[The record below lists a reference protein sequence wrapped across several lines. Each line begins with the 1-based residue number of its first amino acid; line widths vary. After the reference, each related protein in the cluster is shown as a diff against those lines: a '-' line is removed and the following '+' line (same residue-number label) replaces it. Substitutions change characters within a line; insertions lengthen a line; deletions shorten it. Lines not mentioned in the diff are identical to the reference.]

1 MGTPK
6 GNFVVP
12 RNFDPEQKRFAQS
25 LNESVAV
32 LRGELG
38 DPLDAAVTYNDLID
52 SGIAKRDLR
61 IGSGGFIGGPG
72 RVIIIPGDG
81 TVLDIPPAPTGV
93 EVSGAFQNIIITW
106 DAATFV
112 GFSYAEI
119 WTATSNTFADR
130 VLVGTSTASVFSHQV
145 GNGQTRY
152 YWIRFVNIQGVIG
165 PFNSTTGIGDS
176 TVIDIGA
183 QMALLSE
190 GLQNLPGYAALTT
203 LITNADVAVAATAAV
218 AARVIRSSGAPT
230 TREDSSA
237 LTVNDIWFDTD
248 DGQVYTRNAA
258 NNDWVAGRD
267 ATLVSVF
274 GATSFTGSTL
284 TGAMAAAQSDIVTV
298 TNAQSSTASSLTS
311 LTSTVGTNTSAIS
324 TEQTTRADADTALAT
339 AITNLTASVNTN
351 TAGISTEQTARADA
365 DTALATDITNLTV
378 TVGTNAASIS
388 TEATA
393 RADADTANALAIT
406 NLTSTVGDANASITS
421 LQTVTTNLSND
432 ASAAYVLQ
440 VNANG
445 SVAGMVIEANASDA
459 GDNSG
464 SAIQFVSDKFAIWNG
479 TSGTAPFIVSG
490 GTVFIANAM
499 IENGA
504 ITNAK
509 IQDATIDNAK
519 ITATLDAAKI
529 TAGTISTDRLDASVI
544 VATDLSANTSTV
556 IHGGNITTGTISANR
571 LDTSVIVATD
581 LSTNTSTVIHGGN
594 ISTNTITADKINVTN
609 LALDYT
615 AATVSG
621 STIGGFANNQMRL
634 HLVAELGTEPGLY
647 HIFCRVFGGTG
658 QVKTLS
664 IVAGDGTWGS
674 GSSFQLRSDF
684 AYQDGP
690 SPTIPTLDQGYAQ
703 YHSGQTQYWSAI
715 NRFDSSYEMVQ
726 KDFIVRKVSSTSSTL
741 RLFVLGQG
749 DNGTRYLSNVQYGF
763 YKFSEI

>member
-190 GLQNLPGYAALTT
+190 ELSDLPGYTALTS
-203 LITNADVAVAATAAV
+203 LISGTAAAAAT
-218 AARVIRSSGAPT
+218 VIRNNTEPT
-230 TREDSSA
+230 TRDNGDA
-237 LTVNDIWFDTD
+237 LLGNDIWIDTND
-248 DGQVYTRNAA
+248 NNQAYFRNAA
-258 NNDWVAGRD
+258 NNTWIAARD
-267 ATLVSVF
+267 
-274 GATSFTGSTL
+274 STL
-284 TGAMAAAQSDIVTV
+284 I
-298 TNAQSSTASSLTS
+298 SLYNT
-311 LTSTVGTNTSAIS
+311 LNSTVGTQGTSIATAQADIVTLTTDTSAN
-324 TEQTTRADADTALAT
+324 AT

-351 TAGISTEQTARADA
+351 TAGISTEQTARASA
-365 DTALATDITNLTV
+365 DTALATSITNLTS
-378 TVGTNAASIS
+378 TVGSNTSAIS
-388 TEATA
+388 SEATT
-393 RADADTANALAIT
+393 RASADTANATAIT
-406 NLTSTVGDANASITS
+406 NLTSTVGAANASITS

-445 SVAGMVIEANASDA
+445 SVAGMVIEANASGA

-479 TSGTAPFIVSG
+479 TSGTAPFIVDSG
-490 GTVFIANAM
+490 IVYIKEAL
-499 IENGA
+499 IEDGS

-509 IQDATIDNAK
+509 IGNLTVDKLQ
-519 ITATLDAAKI
+519 
-529 TAGTISTDRLDASVI
+529 GTFAQLESV
-544 VATDLSANTSTV
+544 V
-556 IHGGNITTGTISANR
+556 TGTISADR
-571 LDTSVIVATD
+571 LDASVIVATD

-594 ISTNTITADKINVTN
+594 ITTNTLSATSIVTDSITGDQINTN
-609 LALDYT
+609 LL
-615 AATVSG
+615 
-621 STIGGFANNQMRL
+621 N
-634 HLVAELGTEPGLY
+634 
-647 HIFCRVFGGTG
+647 
-658 QVKTLS
+658 VK
-664 IVAGDGTWGS
+664 
-674 GSSFQLRSDF
+674 SFD
-684 AYQDGP
+684 
-690 SPTIPTLDQGYAQ
+690 
-703 YHSGQTQYWSAI
+703 
-715 NRFDSSYEMVQ
+715 N
-726 KDFIVRKVSSTSSTL
+726 VSSTIVSHLTAGTKFPLARDGQTYIQRSGAYTGSNASFVPVTITQV
-741 RLFVLGQG
+741 RNNAGYVAIFSGVLGNVSG
-749 DNGTRYLSNVQYGF
+749 GRVQYSLNNSTWVNASGNTNISWSAGT
-763 YKFSEI
+763 YRGYTYVYTGQIITLSTSQSIVYWRVYFSGAYNHTQLSLNVMMDNTR

>member
-190 GLQNLPGYAALTT
+190 ELSDLPGYTALTS
-203 LITNADVAVAATAAV
+203 LISGTAAAAAT
-218 AARVIRSSGAPT
+218 VIRNNTEPT
-230 TREDSSA
+230 TRDNGDA
-237 LTVNDIWFDTD
+237 LLGNDIWIDTND
-248 DGQVYTRNAA
+248 NNQAYFRNAA
-258 NNDWVAGRD
+258 NNTWIAARD
-267 ATLVSVF
+267 
-274 GATSFTGSTL
+274 STL
-284 TGAMAAAQSDIVTV
+284 I
-298 TNAQSSTASSLTS
+298 SLYNT
-311 LTSTVGTNTSAIS
+311 LNSTVGTQGTSIATAQADIVTLTTDTSAN
-324 TEQTTRADADTALAT
+324 AT

-365 DTALATDITNLTV
+365 DTALATDITNLTA

-445 SVAGMVIEANASDA
+445 SVAGMVIEANAHGS

-529 TAGTISTDRLDASVI
+529 TAGTISTDRLDA
-544 VATDLSANTSTV
+544 
-556 IHGGNITTGTISANR
+556 
-571 LDTSVIVATD
+571 SVIVATD

>member
-93 EVSGAFQNIIITW
+93 EVSGAFQNILITW

-190 GLQNLPGYAALTT
+190 ELSDLPGYTALTS
-203 LITNADVAVAATAAV
+203 LISGTAAAAAT
-218 AARVIRSSGAPT
+218 VIRNNTEPT
-230 TREDSSA
+230 TRDNGDA
-237 LTVNDIWFDTD
+237 LLGNDIWIDTND
-248 DGQVYTRNAA
+248 NNQAYFRNAA
-258 NNDWVAGRD
+258 NNTWIAARD
-267 ATLVSVF
+267 
-274 GATSFTGSTL
+274 STL
-284 TGAMAAAQSDIVTV
+284 I
-298 TNAQSSTASSLTS
+298 SLYNT
-311 LTSTVGTNTSAIS
+311 LNSTVGTQGTSIATAQADIVTLTTDTSAN
-324 TEQTTRADADTALAT
+324 AT

-365 DTALATDITNLTV
+365 DTALATDITNLTA

-445 SVAGMVIEANASDA
+445 SVAGMVIEANAHGS

>member
-190 GLQNLPGYAALTT
+190 GLQNLPGYVALTT

-365 DTALATDITNLTV
+365 DTALATDITNLTA

-445 SVAGMVIEANASDA
+445 SVAGMVIEANASGA

-479 TSGTAPFIVSG
+479 TNGTAPFIVDSG
-490 GTVFIANAM
+490 IVYIKEAL
-499 IENGA
+499 IEDGS

-509 IQDATIDNAK
+509 IGTLSADK
-519 ITATLDAAKI
+519 ITTGGMSAARI

-544 VATDLSANTSTV
+544 VATDLSTNTSTV
-556 IHGGNITTGTISANR
+556 IHGGNITTNTISA
-571 LDTSVIVATD
+571 TSIVTD
-581 LSTNTSTVIHGGN
+581 S
-594 ISTNTITADKINVTN
+594 ITGDQINTN
-609 LALDYT
+609 LL
-615 AATVSG
+615 
-621 STIGGFANNQMRL
+621 N
-634 HLVAELGTEPGLY
+634 
-647 HIFCRVFGGTG
+647 
-658 QVKTLS
+658 VK
-664 IVAGDGTWGS
+664 
-674 GSSFQLRSDF
+674 SFD
-684 AYQDGP
+684 D
-690 SPTIPTLDQGYAQ
+690 
-703 YHSGQTQYWSAI
+703 
-715 NRFDSSYEMVQ
+715 
-726 KDFIVRKVSSTSSTL
+726 VSSTIVSHLTAGTKFPLARDGQTYIQRSGTYTGSNASFVPVTITQV
-741 RLFVLGQG
+741 RNNAGYVAIFSGVLGNVSG
-749 DNGTRYLSNVQYGF
+749 GRVQYSLNNSTWVNANGNTNI
-763 YKFSEI
+763 YWNAGTYRGYNYVYTGQITTLSASQSTVYWRVYFSGAYNHTQLSLNVMMDNTR

>member
-190 GLQNLPGYAALTT
+190 GLQNLPGYVALTT

-237 LTVNDIWFDTD
+237 LTVNDIWFDID

-324 TEQTTRADADTALAT
+324 TEQTTRANADTALAT
-339 AITNLTASVNTN
+339 SITNLTS
-351 TAGISTEQTARADA
+351 
-365 DTALATDITNLTV
+365 
-378 TVGTNAASIS
+378 TVGSNTSAIS
-388 TEATA
+388 SEATT
-393 RADADTANALAIT
+393 RASADTANATAIT
-406 NLTSTVGDANASITS
+406 NLTSTVGAANASITS

-445 SVAGMVIEANASDA
+445 SVAGMVIEANASGA

-479 TSGTAPFIVSG
+479 TSGTAPFIVDSG
-490 GTVFIANAM
+490 IVYIKEAL
-499 IENGA
+499 IEDGS

-509 IQDATIDNAK
+509 IGTLSADK
-519 ITATLDAAKI
+519 ITTGGMSADRI

-647 HIFCRVFGGTG
+647 HIFCRVFGGNG